1 MGKGNGIS
9 TTQHKVVWRSR
20 LAGKL
25 PFMETRITDK
35 VKREL
40 LIHLLLFHC
49 QLHKISKFL
58 LCKMNSSRLRKSF
71 HLYRYRLAIALHQQ
85 GYR

>member
-35 VKREL
+35 VKENFSYTFSCF
-40 LIHLLLFHC
+40 IA
-49 QLHKISKFL
+49 
-58 LCKMNSSRLRKSF
+58 SF
-71 HLYRYRLAIALHQQ
+71 IK
-85 GYR
+85 